1 MTLER
6 LLALLF
12 VMIAIIYAYT
22 AFFLMDASLP
32 PFAKNNPIW
41 PSTFPK
47 VIGSLGLLIGLVL
60 IANSVNQ
67 DFAEAQQKMNELK
80 SYEWKPVLIFIAMM
94 IAFALMLRPAG
105 FIFSSITFLVLGA
118 IVLGERRYIFLAIIA
133 TIFSFGIWYLV
144 QEVLGIFL
152 RPWPGFLVS
161 TGG

>member
-32 PFAKNNPIW
+32 PFAKNSPIW

-67 DFAEAQQKMNELK
+67 DFTEAQQKMNELK

>member
-32 PFAKNNPIW
+32 PFAKNSPIW

>member
-32 PFAKNNPIW
+32 PFAKNSPIW

-80 SYEWKPVLIFIAMM
+80 NYEWKPVLIFIAMM